1 MKTNDKNTLCFLFIS
16 GDFGYD
22 LDSVSKFIANAT
34 FYFLAKQLIELIIC
48 NHNVLFNVKAQ
59 CFWQDNGR
67 RGDLFMNQVEP
78 MAAFLP
84 YMTLPGNHEMQ

>member
-1 MKTNDKNTLCFLFIS
+1 MMRILFVFFFIS

-48 NHNVLFNVKAQ
+48 NKNVLFNGKAH
-59 CFWQDNGR
+59 CFGR
-67 RGDLFMNQVEP
+67 TTVE
-78 MAAFLP
+78 
-84 YMTLPGNHEMQ
+84 EVICS